1 MPTYRIIY
9 RPKID
14 EEEERILKNI
24 FGKDNLVFAKYK
36 TKGILGGAF
45 DVQIIIDTLN
55 DPAVTALIHGTE
67 LVSLLSLLVKKLFH
81 RNTKKIMDNN
91 TRPRYTSL
99 SIKRE
104 NYSIVISNI
113 NKDNKILIS
122 KHSSDFSEIK
132 KQIEMGDV
140 EYTEEKLKGYLKD
153 NK

>member
-14 EEEERILKNI
+14 EEEERILEDV
-24 FGKDNLVFAKYK
+24 FGKDNLVFAEYK
-36 TKGILGGAF
+36 TKGILGGVF
-45 DVQIIIDTLN
+45 DIQIIIDTLN
-55 DPAVTALIHGTE
+55 DPAVTALIHGTK
-67 LVSLLSLLVKKLFH
+67 LVRLLSLLVKKLFH
-81 RNTKKIMDNN
+81 RNTKKIMGNN

-99 SIKRE
+99 SIKQE

-140 EYTEEKLKGYLKD
+140 EYTEEKLKDYFKD